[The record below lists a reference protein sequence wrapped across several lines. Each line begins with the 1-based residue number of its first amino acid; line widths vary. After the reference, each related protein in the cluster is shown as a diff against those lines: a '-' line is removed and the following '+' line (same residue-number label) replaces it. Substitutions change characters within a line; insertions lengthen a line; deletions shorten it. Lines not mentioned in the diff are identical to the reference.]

1 MSRICMIALVAGAVP
16 AFAQDDPKIG
26 GPMKHMMVSF
36 VDNELLEIHV
46 DGNVPRPELQNYGE
60 EYDGNAAVLNDTF
73 YNAQYG
79 WMAMAGLSLPA
90 DTELW
95 IELLDATPGLAAYEA
110 LSFAPIH
117 GTDGSPMGFAWDG
130 RMLHNWWAA
139 TRPGSYEATFEVS
152 LRLSDGTPVGG
163 VDAAR
168 TTLRWIYRPDC
179 AADLDGD
186 GGLTFFDFL
195 AFQTLFDAGDPV
207 ADMDGDG
214 ELGLFDFLA
223 FQNAFD
229 AGC

>member
-1 MSRICMIALVAGAVP
+1 MTTRIITTAAVLL
-16 AFAQDDPKIG
+16 AAAAVQAQSPRMG
-26 GPMKHMMVSF
+26 GPMSHIMIG
-36 VDNELLEIHV
+36 L
-46 DGNVPRPELQNYGE
+46 DGDAVLAMNPHTEPRALRDYGE
-60 EYDGNAAVLNDTF
+60 SYPGPASVLDGTA